1 MTKFILLFITLGALA
16 GHTYAQR
23 LLEKSG
29 KVTFYSE
36 APVENIE
43 AKNQQ
48 VLAIIDPGTGEVAVT
63 MLMKGFQFRKSLM
76 QEHFNES
83 YVESDKYPKATF
95 KGKILEYTPAVLKQA
110 GTVEVEGEITI
121 HGVTKPL
128 RTKVTF
134 TPGSDHLL
142 AESTFSVKVAD
153 HEIKIP
159 SVVMN
164 NIAEIVEVSLSLSF
178 TSQ

>member
-1 MTKFILLFITLGALA
+1 MLSAVA
-16 GHTYAQR
+16 GEVYSQR

-29 KVTFYSE
+29 NVTFYSE

-43 AKNQQ
+43 AVNQQ
-48 VLAIIDPGTGEVAVT
+48 VLAIIDPATGEVAVS
-63 MLMKGFQFRKSLM
+63 MLMKGFQFRKALM

-95 KGKILEYTPAVLKQA
+95 TGKILEFTPAVLEQN
-110 GTVEVEGEITI
+110 GVVEVEGELTI

-128 RTKVTF
+128 RTSVTL
-134 TPGSDHLL
+134 TARTDGLL
-142 AESTFSVKVAD
+142 AETTFSVKVAD
-153 HEIKIP
+153 HDIKIP
-159 SVVMN
+159 SVVID
-164 NIAEIVEVSLSLSF
+164 NIAETVDVTLSLSF